1 MEDKLEKISQKV
13 KQKEMENV
21 TGHIKLEKAIKNA
34 QYPSNRSFKKK
45 EEIKWGR
52 EYYQINSTRNRPSL
66 KDMNF

>member
-45 EEIKWGR
+45 GDWGR
-52 EYYQINSTRNRPSL
+52 EYYRINSIRNCPSL